1 MLLNLHIENIAII
14 SKSDIDFTGGFN
26 VLTGETGAGKSII
39 IDSLNLVLGNKSSR
53 EMISTGKDFAFVSAV
68 FCDFNDVQREL
79 LSLYDVFPEEDGNI
93 VISRKITK
101 DGRTV
106 SKING
111 QNVTV
116 AVLKNVSNVLVN
128 IFGQHDGAKILD
140 ASTHIGYL
148 DSFCKS
154 EKLIDEYRIIYQQV
168 KNSRNKIQQLTDI
181 KNSKEQLEQTLKFQ
195 IDELEN
201 AKLQVGEYEK
211 LKLARASAQH
221 SALISEALFNS
232 QAILSNDNGGLTS
245 DISNL
250 ISELK
255 KLDGI
260 LDGVTDVLKDLG
272 GIEAVLQETSSYIS
286 GKAADFDENVYS
298 VEYIEERLY
307 IIEKMLSKYGT
318 EQAALDKLN
327 ELKEQ
332 LERINDNDSELANA
346 VEEYNSFIEKLNVA
360 ANKLS
365 DLRKKGADRL
375 SREISSQLCELDMP
389 NVRFCINVNKN
400 VNSRGGTKYTAIGFD
415 DVEFLVSANAGQEPK
430 PISKI
435 ASGGELS
442 RIMLCIKS
450 SLAANDFDCDT
461 YIYDEVDSGVSGGT
475 AQKIGVKLKTSA
487 KDKQVFCI
495 THLAQIAAM
504 ADSHYKVEK
513 VIKDGKTNSTVSLL
527 TDDERVNEIARIMG
541 GVELTEQ
548 IYKSARELI
557 ENSKNN

>member
-14 SKSDIDFTGGFN
+14 SKSDIDFTCGFN

-39 IDSLNLVLGNKSSR
+39 IDSINLLLGNKSSR

-68 FCDFNDVQREL
+68 FCDFNSTQKNL
-79 LSLYDVFPEEDGNI
+79 LSSYDITPDDDGNVI
-93 VISRKITK
+93 VSRKITK
-101 DGRTV
+101 DGRSV

-116 AVLKNVSNVLVN
+116 SVLKNISPVLVN
-128 IFGQHDGAKILD
+128 IFGQHDGSKILD
-140 ASTHIGYL
+140 ASTHIDYL
-148 DSFCKS
+148 DSYCKS
-154 EKLIDEYRIIYQQV
+154 DNLIEDYRIIYQQV
-168 KNSRNKIQQLTDI
+168 KESRNKIQQLTDI

-195 IDELEN
+195 INELESAN
-201 AKLQVGEYEK
+201 LQVGEYDK

-232 QAILSNDNGGLTS
+232 QSILSNDNGGVLS

-250 ISELK
+250 TSELK

-260 LDGVTDVLKDLG
+260 LSGIEDTLKDLNSV
-272 GIEAVLQETSSYIS
+272 EAVLQDVSSFVSDKVSDI
-286 GKAADFDENVYS
+286 DENTYS

-307 IIEKMLSKYGT
+307 TIEKMLSRYGS
-318 EQAALDKLN
+318 EQNAIEKLA

-332 LERINDNDSELANA
+332 LDKINDNEAELSNA
-346 VEEYNSFIEKLNVA
+346 AEEYNAFLKKLNESAEKL
-360 ANKLS
+360 S
-365 DLRKKGADRL
+365 SLRKKGAAAL
-375 SREISSQLCELDMP
+375 SKEITSQLCELDMP
-389 NVRFCINVNKN
+389 SVKFCINVNKN
-400 VNSRGGTKYTAIGFD
+400 TNSRGGTKYTSIGFD
-415 DVEFLVSANAGQEPK
+415 DVEFLVSANAGQDPK
-430 PISKI
+430 PIAKI

-461 YIYDEVDSGVSGGT
+461 YIYDEVDSGVSGAT
-475 AQKIGVKLKTSA
+475 AQKIGAKLKKSA
-487 KDKQVFCI
+487 KNKQVFCI

-513 VIKDGKTNSTVSLL
+513 VTQDGVTNSTVTLL
-527 TDDERVNEIARIMG
+527 GNRDRAKEIARIMG
-541 GVELTEQ
+541 GVEITEQ
-548 IYKSARELI
+548 LYKSAQELI
-557 ENSKNN
+557 DNSKK